1 MARQKHPTMAQIE
14 RVFTHHQPADKNAA
28 AALEKMRKKFG
39 ALAVVVHKSLP
50 DNREKAIVLT
60 KLEEASMF
68 AIAGMA
74 RPAPVDPDAAPVAK
88 AKKSTAKKASP
99 AKAVAKKAP
108 AAKKGPVMPE
118 GNETAV
124 VKRRRQR
131 AAEAMD

>member
-1 MARQKHPTMAQIE
+1 MARRT
-14 RVFTHHQPADKNAA
+14 THASVLAA
-28 AALEKMRKKFG
+28 FG

-99 AKAVAKKAP
+99 AKAVAKKASA